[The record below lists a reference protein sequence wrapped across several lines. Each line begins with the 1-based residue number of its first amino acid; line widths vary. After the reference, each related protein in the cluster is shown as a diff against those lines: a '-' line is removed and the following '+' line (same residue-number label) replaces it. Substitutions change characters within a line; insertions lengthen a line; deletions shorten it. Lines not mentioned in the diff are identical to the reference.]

1 MKPRHLKVL
10 RVITNVVWRP
20 SQVSR
25 CVLSASHGTHPT
37 LRLALPRSV
46 RLGPLYPRHPLSN
59 SIPLLRLRRHSST
72 TAPHPACRDHPWLV
86 ASLQH
91 RRLVCGVRLRCL
103 AVSVATDVGKGR
115 FPASSSRFEVML
127 TMASVAVL
135 ASDTLDPR
143 HSGDDLDAGSSC
155 SRMDAA

>member
-1 MKPRHLKVL
+1 MHLKAL
-10 RVITNVVWRP
+10 RAITNVVRKP
-20 SQVSR
+20 SQVLH
-25 CVLSASHGTHPT
+25 CVLSASHGTHPI
-37 LRLALPRSV
+37 ALPRSV
-46 RLGPLYPRHPLSN
+46 RLGPLYPRHPLPN
-59 SIPLLRLRRHSST
+59 SIPLLRRRRHSST

-91 RRLVCGVRLRCL
+91 RRPVCGVRLCCV
-103 AVSVATDVGKGR
+103 AVSVATEIGKGR

-135 ASDTLDPR
+135 ASATLDPR
-143 HSGDDLDAGSSC
+143 HGGDDLDAGSSC